1 MLQVPFGL
9 SAFQS
14 GSITFVL
21 AIGSMLMKSTSP
33 PLLRAFGFRT
43 LLLGNAVMVGL
54 MTMALALVRA
64 DTSHWLL
71 MSGLLAF
78 GFFRSLQ
85 FTCMNTLAY
94 ADLTDTNVS
103 KGSSISSVGQ
113 QLSQSFGVAL
123 GATILA
129 VLTGDAHAP
138 DIRDFVPAFIAM
150 GLLPLISISFFWRLS
165 PSDGDQ
171 VSGHRAAPT

>member
-1 MLQVPFGL
+1 
-9 SAFQS
+9 
-14 GSITFVL
+14 
-21 AIGSMLMKSTSP
+21 
-33 PLLRAFGFRT
+33 
-43 LLLGNAVMVGL
+43 
-54 MTMALALVRA
+54 VRS

-71 MSGLLAF
+71 MSGLLVF

-129 VLTGDAHAP
+129 LLTGEARP
-138 DIRDFVPAFIAM
+138 PTIGEFMPAFVAV
-150 GLLPLISISFFWRLS
+150 GLLPLISIGFFARLS
-165 PSDGDQ
+165 REDGHQ
-171 VSGHRAAPT
+171 VSGHRSAQT